1 MKTKR
6 YNLWQSVLLV
16 AGLFVG
22 GCTDEENITA
32 PSANPGEAIT
42 FSVSTPQSR
51 TEYVSD
57 TQIHWTDEDMIGIYS
72 AEAVL
77 KIPGADGLPGEET
90 ADGHY
95 AEYEVTSAEDYPG
108 DHGTIKATG
117 NILTWGEQDKHTFYG
132 AYPFENVLE
141 SGCKWESGQI
151 CMQYITN
158 QKCTINETDDEMKR
172 NAHHKAEPDMK
183 NAYMMARK
191 EVMRTQDHVLLA
203 FDPIMTTLDI
213 TIEAGGYEVA
223 TGIIQP
229 LTITGVN
236 VIMPTGLQGG
246 EFLYDTSSI
255 INIEEGDSESDDNF
269 GKLVSDLRE
278 GEEFIHVQF
287 VDENKNKVD
296 IPLSEGET
304 INLMAFLPPIPDEYT
319 NGTKIQ
325 IRTAENF
332 NFVATLNGKLGAQHK
347 IHIKLPDIGPDAEIN
362 SNWMAD
368 LDDNIKLTS
377 MSIPG
382 YVCSGNTTGAE
393 ITKLLDMGVRAFD
406 MQAIVGNG
414 TVGVVERICKLSDD
428 ITSSLKTFFTEHAD
442 EFIII
447 WYDDD
452 LPLNKRIDD
461 YLNDDKNGFTWIG
474 TLPKT
479 LSEAKKYNIIAI
491 KKCTY
496 TDLGGT
502 NGFIPE
508 KDHKAEEGKN
518 LLFKWKEG
526 NDEFTCSTDFWGVQ
540 FIDMNKKNEI
550 YKTIVQIDE
559 QRGYT
564 GIVAIPNIDLS
575 DDNGEFT
582 DDEKLIQ
589 AIIDCNY
596 KFILDRN

>member
-255 INIEEGDSESDDNF
+255 VNIEEGDSESDDNF
-269 GKLVSDLRE
+269 GKLVSSLHGGKE
-278 GEEFIHVQF
+278 YIHVQF
-287 VDENKNKVD
+287 VRDEEQVN

-319 NGTKIQ
+319 DGTKIQ
-325 IRTAENF
+325 IQTAENF
-332 NFVATLNGKLGAQHK
+332 NFVATLHGTLGAQHK
-347 IHIKLPDIGPDAEIN
+347 IHIKLRDINPNETPDI
-362 SNWMAD
+362 NWMKG

-382 YVCSGNTTGAE
+382 YVCSENTTGAE
-393 ITKLLDMGVRAFD
+393 ITKLLDMGIRAFD
-406 MQAIVGNG
+406 MGEIFKGEKNNDWGSVFTEWSGQRLC
-414 TVGVVERICKLSDD
+414 TLPDD
-428 ITSSLKTFFTEHAD
+428 ISTALKTFFQNSKHSS
-442 EFIII
+442 EFVII
-447 WYDDD
+447 W
-452 LPLNKRIDD
+452 
-461 YLNDDKNGFTWIG
+461 LNDDLVGPKRWAANIG
-474 TLPKT
+474 TTWEKWKGT
-479 LSEAKKYNIIAI
+479 LLSTTTLGESRNNIIAI
-491 KKCTY
+491 RKRNQ
-496 TDLGGT
+496 D
-502 NGFIPE
+502 FIPE
-508 KDHKAEEGKN
+508 DNRDEH
-518 LLFKWKEG
+518 LFSITTD
-526 NDEFTCSTDFWGVQ
+526 NYTISTEVPWGVQ
-540 FIDMNKKNEI
+540 FINNNTSGI
-550 YKTIVQIDE
+550 YASITHTEV

-564 GIVAIPNIDLS
+564 GIVTLPIDVNAT
-575 DDNGEFT
+575 DNGAFT

>member
-255 INIEEGDSESDDNF
+255 VNIEEGDSESDDNF
-269 GKLVSDLRE
+269 GKLVSSLHGGKE
-278 GEEFIHVQF
+278 YIHVQF
-287 VDENKNKVD
+287 VRDEEQVN

-319 NGTKIQ
+319 DGTKIQ

-332 NFVATLNGKLGAQHK
+332 NFVATLNGTLGAQHK

-382 YVCSGNTTGAE
+382 YVCSENTTGAE
-393 ITKLLDMGVRAFD
+393 ITKLLDMGIRAFD
-406 MQAIVGNG
+406 MGEIFKGEKNNDWGSMFTEWSGQRLC
-414 TVGVVERICKLSDD
+414 TLPDD
-428 ITSSLKTFFTEHAD
+428 ISTALKTFFQNSKHSS
-442 EFIII
+442 EFVII
-447 WYDDD
+447 W
-452 LPLNKRIDD
+452 
-461 YLNDDKNGFTWIG
+461 LNDDLVGPKRWAANIG
-474 TLPKT
+474 TTWEKWKGT
-479 LSEAKKYNIIAI
+479 LLSTTTLGESRNNIIAI
-491 KKCTY
+491 RKRNQ
-496 TDLGGT
+496 D
-502 NGFIPE
+502 FIPE
-508 KDHKAEEGKN
+508 DNRDEH
-518 LLFKWKEG
+518 LFG
-526 NDEFTCSTDFWGVQ
+526 FTTDNFTISTEVPWGVQ
-540 FIDMNKKNEI
+540 FINNNTSGI
-550 YKTIVQIDE
+550 YASITHTEV

-564 GIVAIPNIDLS
+564 GIVTLPIDVNAT
-575 DDNGEFT
+575 DNGAFT

>member
-255 INIEEGDSESDDNF
+255 VNIEEGDSESDDNF
-269 GKLVSDLRE
+269 GKLVSSLHGGKE
-278 GEEFIHVQF
+278 YIHVQF
-287 VDENKNKVD
+287 VRDEEQVN

-319 NGTKIQ
+319 DGTKIQ
-325 IRTAENF
+325 IQTAENF

-347 IHIKLPDIGPDAEIN
+347 IRISLPDIGPNTKTN
-362 SNWMAD
+362 SSWMDD
-368 LDDNIKLTS
+368 LDVNIKLTS

-382 YVCSGNTTGAE
+382 YVCDENTTGDD
-393 ITKLLDMGVRAFD
+393 IGKLLDMGVRAFD
-406 MQAIVGNG
+406 MEALS
-414 TVGVVERICKLSDD
+414 EPKLGWFEYNCTLPDKIMVDVIKPFLIANPSEV
-428 ITSSLKTFFTEHAD
+428 I
-442 EFIII
+442 FIWINSTHGSFSA
-447 WYDDD
+447 YYE
-452 LPLNKRIDD
+452 D
-461 YLNDDKNGFTWIG
+461 YLNEKLSGLWTGFEDVLKDVKG
-474 TLPKT
+474 KVV
-479 LSEAKKYNIIAI
+479 AI
-491 KKCTY
+491 KNKEDKIFISEDGN
-496 TDLGGT
+496 TDL
-502 NGFIPE
+502 FPVL
-508 KDHKAEEGKN
+508 KDNQFQYDAS
-518 LLFKWKEG
+518 KWE
-526 NDEFTCSTDFWGVQ
+526 WGAQ
-540 FIDMNKKNEI
+540 FISEDSNKKSIYDEI
-550 YKTIVQIDE
+550 TNTEI

-564 GIVAIPNIDLS
+564 GIVTIPNINLS
-575 DDNGEFT
+575 DDNGAFT
-582 DDEKLIQ
+582 DDEQLIQ

>member
-255 INIEEGDSESDDNF
+255 VNIEEGDSESDDNF
-269 GKLVSDLRE
+269 GKLVSSLHG
-278 GEEFIHVQF
+278 GEEYIHVQF
-287 VDENKNKVD
+287 VRDEEQVN

-319 NGTKIQ
+319 DGTKIQ
-325 IRTAENF
+325 IQTAENF
-332 NFVATLNGKLGAQHK
+332 NFVATLHGTLGAQHK
-347 IHIKLPDIGPDAEIN
+347 IHIKLRDINPNETPDT
-362 SNWMAD
+362 NWMKD

-382 YVCSGNTTGAE
+382 YVCSENTTGAE
-393 ITKLLDMGVRAFD
+393 ITKLLDMGIRAFD
-406 MQAIVGNG
+406 MGKIFKGEKNNDWGGMLTEWSGQRLCTLPDEISTA
-414 TVGVVERICKLSDD
+414 
-428 ITSSLKTFFTEHAD
+428 LKTFFQNSKHSS
-442 EFIII
+442 EFVII
-447 WYDDD
+447 W
-452 LPLNKRIDD
+452 
-461 YLNDDKNGFTWIG
+461 LNDDLVGPKRWAANIG
-474 TLPKT
+474 TTWEKWKGT
-479 LSEAKKYNIIAI
+479 LLSTTTLGESRNNIIAI
-491 KKCTY
+491 RKRNQY
-496 TDLGGT
+496 
-502 NGFIPE
+502 FIPE
-508 KDHKAEEGKN
+508 DNRDEH
-518 LLFKWKEG
+518 LFG
-526 NDEFTCSTDFWGVQ
+526 FTTDKFTISTEVPWGVQ
-540 FIDMNKKNEI
+540 FINNNTSGI
-550 YKTIVQIDE
+550 YASITHTEV

-564 GIVAIPNIDLS
+564 GIVTLPIDVNAT
-575 DDNGEFT
+575 DNGAFT

>member
-172 NAHHKAEPDMK
+172 NAHHKAEPDMN

-255 INIEEGDSESDDNF
+255 VNIEEGDSESDDNF
-269 GKLVSDLRE
+269 GKLVSSLHGGKE
-278 GEEFIHVQF
+278 YIHVQF
-287 VDENKNKVD
+287 VRDEEQVN

-319 NGTKIQ
+319 DGTKIQ
-325 IRTAENF
+325 IQTAENF
-332 NFVATLNGKLGAQHK
+332 NFVATLHGTLGAQHK
-347 IHIKLPDIGPDAEIN
+347 IHIKLRDINPNETPDT
-362 SNWMAD
+362 NWMKD

-382 YVCSGNTTGAE
+382 YVCSENTTGAE

-406 MQAIVGNG
+406 MEA
-414 TVGVVERICKLSDD
+414 LSDAKYNGGIYYD
-428 ITSSLKTFFTEHAD
+428 RTLPDEIVVDVIKPFLENNGS

-447 WYDDD
+447 WIDNIHAAINSYYDV
-452 LPLNKRIDD
+452 
-461 YLNDDKNGFTWIG
+461 YLNEK
-474 TLPKT
+474 LPNMWT
-479 LSEAKKYNIIAI
+479 DFGNVLSDVKGKVIAI
-491 KKCTY
+491 KKGKNGNFISEDGD
-496 TDLGGT
+496 TDLFPIRT
-502 NGFIPE
+502 DNDFQCN
-508 KDHKAEEGKN
+508 A
-518 LLFKWKEG
+518 KWE
-526 NDEFTCSTDFWGVQ
+526 WGVQ
-540 FIDMNKKNEI
+540 IISDVNKKKSI
-550 YKTIVQIDE
+550 YDTITNTDL

-564 GIVAIPNIDLS
+564 GIVTIPNIDLS
-575 DDNGEFT
+575 DDNGAFT
-582 DDEKLIQ
+582 DDDLLIQ

-596 KFILDRN
+596 KFH

>member
-213 TIEAGGYEVA
+213 TIEAGGYEVS

-255 INIEEGDSESDDNF
+255 VNIEEGDSESDDNF
-269 GKLVSDLRE
+269 GKLVSSLHGGKE
-278 GEEFIHVQF
+278 YIHVQF
-287 VDENKNKVD
+287 VRDEEQVN

-319 NGTKIQ
+319 DGTKIQ
-325 IRTAENF
+325 IQTAENF
-332 NFVATLNGKLGAQHK
+332 NFVATLHGTLGAQHK
-347 IHIKLPDIGPDAEIN
+347 IHIKLRDINPNETPDT
-362 SNWMAD
+362 NWMKD

-382 YVCSGNTTGAE
+382 YVCSENTTGAE
-393 ITKLLDMGVRAFD
+393 ITKLLDMGIRAFD
-406 MQAIVGNG
+406 MGEIFKGEKNNDWGSMFTEWRGQRLC
-414 TVGVVERICKLSDD
+414 TLPDD
-428 ITSSLKTFFTEHAD
+428 ISTALKTFFQNSKHSS
-442 EFIII
+442 EFVII
-447 WYDDD
+447 W
-452 LPLNKRIDD
+452 
-461 YLNDDKNGFTWIG
+461 LNDDLAGPKRWAANIG
-474 TLPKT
+474 TTWEKWKGT
-479 LSEAKKYNIIAI
+479 LLSTTTLGESRNNIIAI
-491 KKCTY
+491 RKRNQ
-496 TDLGGT
+496 D
-502 NGFIPE
+502 FIPE
-508 KDHKAEEGKN
+508 DNRDEH
-518 LLFKWKEG
+518 LFG
-526 NDEFTCSTDFWGVQ
+526 FTTDNFTISTEVPWGVQ
-540 FIDMNKKNEI
+540 FINNNTSGI
-550 YKTIVQIDE
+550 YASITHTEV

-564 GIVAIPNIDLS
+564 GIVTLPIDVNAT
-575 DDNGEFT
+575 DNGAFT

>member
-255 INIEEGDSESDDNF
+255 VNIEEGDSESDDNF
-269 GKLVSDLRE
+269 GKLVSSLHGGKE
-278 GEEFIHVQF
+278 YIHVQF
-287 VDENKNKVD
+287 VRDEEQVN

-319 NGTKIQ
+319 DGTKIQ
-325 IRTAENF
+325 IQTAENF
-332 NFVATLNGKLGAQHK
+332 NFVATLHGTLGAQHK
-347 IHIKLPDIGPDAEIN
+347 IHIKLRDINPNETPDT
-362 SNWMAD
+362 NWMKD

-382 YVCSGNTTGAE
+382 YVCSENTTGAE
-393 ITKLLDMGVRAFD
+393 ITKLLDMGIRAFD
-406 MQAIVGNG
+406 MGEIFKGEKNNDWGSMFTEWSGQRLC
-414 TVGVVERICKLSDD
+414 TLPDD
-428 ITSSLKTFFTEHAD
+428 ISTALKTFFQNSKHSS
-442 EFIII
+442 EFVII
-447 WYDDD
+447 W
-452 LPLNKRIDD
+452 
-461 YLNDDKNGFTWIG
+461 LNDDLVGPKRWAANIG
-474 TLPKT
+474 TTWEKWKGT
-479 LSEAKKYNIIAI
+479 LLSTTTLGESRNNIIAI
-491 KKCTY
+491 RKRNQ
-496 TDLGGT
+496 D
-502 NGFIPE
+502 FIPE
-508 KDHKAEEGKN
+508 DNRDEH
-518 LLFKWKEG
+518 LFG
-526 NDEFTCSTDFWGVQ
+526 FTTDNFTISTEVPWGVQ
-540 FIDMNKKNEI
+540 FINNNTSGI
-550 YKTIVQIDE
+550 YASITHTEV

-564 GIVAIPNIDLS
+564 GIVTLPIDVNAT
-575 DDNGEFT
+575 DNGAFT

>member
-255 INIEEGDSESDDNF
+255 VNIEEGDSESDDNF
-269 GKLVSDLRE
+269 GKLVSSLHGGKE
-278 GEEFIHVQF
+278 YIHVQF
-287 VDENKNKVD
+287 VRDEEQVN

-319 NGTKIQ
+319 DGTKIQ
-325 IRTAENF
+325 IQTAENF
-332 NFVATLNGKLGAQHK
+332 NFVATLHGTLGAQHK
-347 IHIKLPDIGPDAEIN
+347 IHIKLRDINPNETPDT
-362 SNWMAD
+362 NWMKD

-382 YVCSGNTTGAE
+382 YVCSENTTGAE
-393 ITKLLDMGVRAFD
+393 ITKLLDMGIRAFD
-406 MQAIVGNG
+406 MGEIFKGEKNNDWGSMFTEWRGQRLC
-414 TVGVVERICKLSDD
+414 TLPDD
-428 ITSSLKTFFTEHAD
+428 ISTALKTFFQNSKHSS
-442 EFIII
+442 EFVIS
-447 WYDDD
+447 W
-452 LPLNKRIDD
+452 
-461 YLNDDKNGFTWIG
+461 LNDDLAGPKRWAANIG
-474 TLPKT
+474 TTWEKWKGT
-479 LSEAKKYNIIAI
+479 LLSTTTLGESRNNIIAI
-491 KKCTY
+491 RKRNQ
-496 TDLGGT
+496 D
-502 NGFIPE
+502 FIPE
-508 KDHKAEEGKN
+508 DNRDEH
-518 LLFKWKEG
+518 LFG
-526 NDEFTCSTDFWGVQ
+526 FTTDNFTISTEVPWGVQ
-540 FIDMNKKNEI
+540 FINNNTSGI
-550 YKTIVQIDE
+550 YASITHTEV

-564 GIVAIPNIDLS
+564 GIVTLPIDVNAT
-575 DDNGEFT
+575 DNGAFT

>member
-255 INIEEGDSESDDNF
+255 VNIEEGDSESDDNF
-269 GKLVSDLRE
+269 GKLVSSLHGGKE
-278 GEEFIHVQF
+278 YIHVQF
-287 VDENKNKVD
+287 VRDEEQVN

-319 NGTKIQ
+319 DGTKIQ
-325 IRTAENF
+325 IQTAENF
-332 NFVATLNGKLGAQHK
+332 NFVATLHGTLGAQHK
-347 IHIKLPDIGPDAEIN
+347 IHIKLRDINPNETPDT
-362 SNWMAD
+362 NWMKD

-382 YVCSGNTTGAE
+382 YVCSENTTGAE
-393 ITKLLDMGVRAFD
+393 ITKLLDMGIRAFD
-406 MQAIVGNG
+406 MGEIFKGEKNNDWGSMFTEWSGQRLC
-414 TVGVVERICKLSDD
+414 TLPDD
-428 ITSSLKTFFTEHAD
+428 ISTALKTFFQNSKHSS
-442 EFIII
+442 EFVII
-447 WYDDD
+447 W
-452 LPLNKRIDD
+452 
-461 YLNDDKNGFTWIG
+461 LNDDLVGPKRWAANIG
-474 TLPKT
+474 TTWEKWKGT
-479 LSEAKKYNIIAI
+479 LLSTTTLGESRNNIIAI
-491 KKCTY
+491 RKRNQY
-496 TDLGGT
+496 
-502 NGFIPE
+502 FIPE
-508 KDHKAEEGKN
+508 DNRDEH
-518 LLFKWKEG
+518 LFG
-526 NDEFTCSTDFWGVQ
+526 FTTDNFTISTEVPWGVQ
-540 FIDMNKKNEI
+540 FINNNTSGI
-550 YKTIVQIDE
+550 YASITHTEV

-564 GIVAIPNIDLS
+564 GIVTLPIDVNAT
-575 DDNGEFT
+575 DNGAFT

>member
-255 INIEEGDSESDDNF
+255 VNIEEGDSESDDNF
-269 GKLVSDLRE
+269 GKLVSSLHGGKE
-278 GEEFIHVQF
+278 YIHVQF
-287 VDENKNKVD
+287 VRDEEQVN

-319 NGTKIQ
+319 DGTKIQ
-325 IRTAENF
+325 IQTAENF
-332 NFVATLNGKLGAQHK
+332 NFVATLHGTLGAQHK
-347 IHIKLPDIGPDAEIN
+347 IHIKLRDINPNETPDT
-362 SNWMAD
+362 NWMKD

-382 YVCSGNTTGAE
+382 YVCSENTTGAE
-393 ITKLLDMGVRAFD
+393 ITKLLDMGIRAFD
-406 MQAIVGNG
+406 MGEIFKGEKNNDWGSIFTEWSGQRLC
-414 TVGVVERICKLSDD
+414 TLPDD
-428 ITSSLKTFFTEHAD
+428 ISTALKTFFQNSKHSS
-442 EFIII
+442 EFVII
-447 WYDDD
+447 W
-452 LPLNKRIDD
+452 
-461 YLNDDKNGFTWIG
+461 LNDDLVGPKRWAANIG
-474 TLPKT
+474 TTWEKWKGT
-479 LSEAKKYNIIAI
+479 LLSTTTLGESRNNIIAI
-491 KKCTY
+491 RKRNQ
-496 TDLGGT
+496 D
-502 NGFIPE
+502 FIPE
-508 KDHKAEEGKN
+508 DNRDEH
-518 LLFKWKEG
+518 LFG
-526 NDEFTCSTDFWGVQ
+526 FTTDNFTISTEVPWGVQ
-540 FIDMNKKNEI
+540 FINNNTSGI
-550 YKTIVQIDE
+550 YASITHTEV

-564 GIVAIPNIDLS
+564 GIVTIPNINLS
-575 DDNGEFT
+575 DDNGAFT
-582 DDEKLIQ
+582 DYEKLIQ

>member
-255 INIEEGDSESDDNF
+255 VNIEEGDSESDDNF
-269 GKLVSDLRE
+269 GKLVSSLHGGKE
-278 GEEFIHVQF
+278 YIHVQF
-287 VDENKNKVD
+287 VRDEEQVN

-319 NGTKIQ
+319 DGTKIQ
-325 IRTAENF
+325 IQTAENF
-332 NFVATLNGKLGAQHK
+332 NFVATLHGTLGAQHK
-347 IHIKLPDIGPDAEIN
+347 IHIKLRDINPNETPDT
-362 SNWMAD
+362 NWMKD

-382 YVCSGNTTGAE
+382 YVCSENTTGAE
-393 ITKLLDMGVRAFD
+393 ITKLLDMGIRAFD
-406 MQAIVGNG
+406 MGEIFKGEKNNDWGSMFTEWSGQRLC
-414 TVGVVERICKLSDD
+414 TLPDD
-428 ITSSLKTFFTEHAD
+428 ISTALKTFFQNSKHSS
-442 EFIII
+442 EFVII
-447 WYDDD
+447 W
-452 LPLNKRIDD
+452 
-461 YLNDDKNGFTWIG
+461 LNDDLVGPKRWAANIG
-474 TLPKT
+474 TTWEKWKGT
-479 LSEAKKYNIIAI
+479 LLSTTTLGESRNNIIAI
-491 KKCTY
+491 RKRNQ
-496 TDLGGT
+496 D
-502 NGFIPE
+502 FIPE
-508 KDHKAEEGKN
+508 DNRDEH
-518 LLFKWKEG
+518 LFG
-526 NDEFTCSTDFWGVQ
+526 FTTDNFTISTEVPWGVQ
-540 FIDMNKKNEI
+540 FINNNTSGI
-550 YKTIVQIDE
+550 YASITHTEV

-564 GIVAIPNIDLS
+564 GIVTIPNINLS
-575 DDNGEFT
+575 DDNGAFT
-582 DDEKLIQ
+582 DYEKLIQ

>member
-382 YVCSGNTTGAE
+382 YVCSENTTGAE
-393 ITKLLDMGVRAFD
+393 ITKLLDMGIRAFD
-406 MQAIVGNG
+406 MGEIFKGEKNNDWGGMFTEWSGQRLC
-414 TVGVVERICKLSDD
+414 TLPDD
-428 ITSSLKTFFTEHAD
+428 ISTALKTFFQNSKHSS
-442 EFIII
+442 EFVII
-447 WYDDD
+447 W
-452 LPLNKRIDD
+452 
-461 YLNDDKNGFTWIG
+461 LNDDLVGPKRWAANIG
-474 TLPKT
+474 TTWEKWKGT
-479 LSEAKKYNIIAI
+479 LLSTTTLGESRNNIIAI
-491 KKCTY
+491 RKRNQ
-496 TDLGGT
+496 D
-502 NGFIPE
+502 FIPE
-508 KDHKAEEGKN
+508 DNRDEH
-518 LLFKWKEG
+518 LFG
-526 NDEFTCSTDFWGVQ
+526 FTTDNFTISTEVPWGVQ
-540 FIDMNKKNEI
+540 FINNNTSGI
-550 YKTIVQIDE
+550 YASITHTEV

-564 GIVAIPNIDLS
+564 GIVTLPIDVNAT
-575 DDNGEFT
+575 DNGAFT

>member
-255 INIEEGDSESDDNF
+255 VNIEEGDSESDDNF
-269 GKLVSDLRE
+269 GKLVSSLHGGKE
-278 GEEFIHVQF
+278 YIHVQF
-287 VDENKNKVD
+287 VRDEEQVN

-319 NGTKIQ
+319 DGTKIQ
-325 IRTAENF
+325 IQTAENF
-332 NFVATLNGKLGAQHK
+332 NFVATLHGTLGAQHK
-347 IHIKLPDIGPDAEIN
+347 IHIKLRDINPNETPDT
-362 SNWMAD
+362 NWMKD

-382 YVCSGNTTGAE
+382 YVCSENTTGAE
-393 ITKLLDMGVRAFD
+393 ITKLLDMGIRAFD
-406 MQAIVGNG
+406 MGEIFKGEKNNDWGSMFTEWSGQRLC
-414 TVGVVERICKLSDD
+414 TLPDD
-428 ITSSLKTFFTEHAD
+428 ISTALKTFFQNSKHSS
-442 EFIII
+442 EFVII
-447 WYDDD
+447 W
-452 LPLNKRIDD
+452 
-461 YLNDDKNGFTWIG
+461 LNDDLVGPKRWAANIG
-474 TLPKT
+474 TTWEKWKGT
-479 LSEAKKYNIIAI
+479 LLSTTTLGESRNNIIAI
-491 KKCTY
+491 RKRNQ
-496 TDLGGT
+496 D
-502 NGFIPE
+502 FIPE
-508 KDHKAEEGKN
+508 DNRDEH
-518 LLFKWKEG
+518 LFS
-526 NDEFTCSTDFWGVQ
+526 FTTDNFTISTEVPWGVQ
-540 FIDMNKKNEI
+540 FINNNTSGI
-550 YKTIVQIDE
+550 YASITHTEV

-564 GIVAIPNIDLS
+564 GIVTLPIDVNAT
-575 DDNGEFT
+575 DNGAFT

>member
-255 INIEEGDSESDDNF
+255 VNIEEGDSESDDNF
-269 GKLVSDLRE
+269 GKLVSSLHGGKE
-278 GEEFIHVQF
+278 YIHVQF
-287 VDENKNKVD
+287 VRDEEQVN

-319 NGTKIQ
+319 DGTKIQ
-325 IRTAENF
+325 IQTAENF
-332 NFVATLNGKLGAQHK
+332 NFVATLHGTLGAQHK
-347 IHIKLPDIGPDAEIN
+347 IHIKLRDINPNETPDT
-362 SNWMAD
+362 NWMKD

-382 YVCSGNTTGAE
+382 YVCSENTTGAE
-393 ITKLLDMGVRAFD
+393 ITKLLDMGIRAFD
-406 MQAIVGNG
+406 MGEIFKGEKNNDWGSMFTEWSGQRLC
-414 TVGVVERICKLSDD
+414 TLPDD
-428 ITSSLKTFFTEHAD
+428 ISTALKTFFQNSKHSS
-442 EFIII
+442 EFVII
-447 WYDDD
+447 W
-452 LPLNKRIDD
+452 
-461 YLNDDKNGFTWIG
+461 LNDDLVGPKRWAANIG
-474 TLPKT
+474 TTWEKWKGT
-479 LSEAKKYNIIAI
+479 LLSTTTLGESRNNIIAI
-491 KKCTY
+491 RKRNQ
-496 TDLGGT
+496 D
-502 NGFIPE
+502 FIPE
-508 KDHKAEEGKN
+508 DNRDEH
-518 LLFKWKEG
+518 LFG
-526 NDEFTCSTDFWGVQ
+526 FTTDNFTISTEVPWGVQ
-540 FIDMNKKNEI
+540 FINNNTSGI
-550 YKTIVQIDE
+550 YASITHTEV

-564 GIVAIPNIDLS
+564 GIVTLPIDVNAT
-575 DDNGEFT
+575 DNGAFT
-582 DDEKLIQ
+582 EDEQLIQ

-596 KFILDRN
+596 KFILDRNLNQP

>member
-255 INIEEGDSESDDNF
+255 VNIEEGDSESDDNF
-269 GKLVSDLRE
+269 GKLVSSLHGGKE
-278 GEEFIHVQF
+278 YIHVQF
-287 VDENKNKVD
+287 VRDEEQVN

-319 NGTKIQ
+319 DGTKIQ

-332 NFVATLNGKLGAQHK
+332 NFVATLNGTLGAQHK
-347 IHIKLPDIGPDAEIN
+347 IHIKLRDINPNETPDT
-362 SNWMAD
+362 NWMKD

-382 YVCSGNTTGAE
+382 YVCSENTTGAE
-393 ITKLLDMGVRAFD
+393 ITKLLDMGIRAFD
-406 MQAIVGNG
+406 MGEIFKGEKNNDWGSMFTEWSGQRLC
-414 TVGVVERICKLSDD
+414 TLPDD
-428 ITSSLKTFFTEHAD
+428 ISTALKTFFQNSKHSS
-442 EFIII
+442 EFVII
-447 WYDDD
+447 W
-452 LPLNKRIDD
+452 
-461 YLNDDKNGFTWIG
+461 LNDDLVGPKRWAANIG
-474 TLPKT
+474 TTWEKWKGT
-479 LSEAKKYNIIAI
+479 LLSTTTLGESRNNIIAI
-491 KKCTY
+491 RKRNQ
-496 TDLGGT
+496 D
-502 NGFIPE
+502 FIPE
-508 KDHKAEEGKN
+508 DNRDEH
-518 LLFKWKEG
+518 LFG
-526 NDEFTCSTDFWGVQ
+526 FTTDNFTISTEVPWGVQ
-540 FIDMNKKNEI
+540 FINNNTSGI
-550 YKTIVQIDE
+550 YASITHTEV

-564 GIVAIPNIDLS
+564 GIVTLPIDVNAT
-575 DDNGEFT
+575 DNGAFT

>member
-255 INIEEGDSESDDNF
+255 VNIEEGDSESDDNF
-269 GKLVSDLRE
+269 GKLVSSLHGGKE
-278 GEEFIHVQF
+278 YIHVQF
-287 VDENKNKVD
+287 VRDEEQVN

-319 NGTKIQ
+319 DGTKIQ
-325 IRTAENF
+325 IQTAENF
-332 NFVATLNGKLGAQHK
+332 NFVATLHGTLGAQHK
-347 IHIKLPDIGPDAEIN
+347 IHIKLRDINPNETPDT
-362 SNWMAD
+362 NWMKD

-382 YVCSGNTTGAE
+382 YVCSENTTGAE
-393 ITKLLDMGVRAFD
+393 ITKLLDMGIRAFD
-406 MQAIVGNG
+406 MGEIFKGEKNNDWGSMFTEWSGQRLC
-414 TVGVVERICKLSDD
+414 TLPDD
-428 ITSSLKTFFTEHAD
+428 ISTALKTFFQNSKHSS
-442 EFIII
+442 EFVII
-447 WYDDD
+447 W
-452 LPLNKRIDD
+452 
-461 YLNDDKNGFTWIG
+461 LNDDLVGPKRWAANIG
-474 TLPKT
+474 TTWEKWKGT
-479 LSEAKKYNIIAI
+479 LLSTTTLGESRNNIIAI
-491 KKCTY
+491 RKRNQ
-496 TDLGGT
+496 D
-502 NGFIPE
+502 FIPE
-508 KDHKAEEGKN
+508 DNRDEH
-518 LLFKWKEG
+518 LFG
-526 NDEFTCSTDFWGVQ
+526 FTTDNFTISTEVPWGVQ
-540 FIDMNKKNEI
+540 FINNNTSGI
-550 YKTIVQIDE
+550 YASITHTEV

-564 GIVAIPNIDLS
+564 GIVTIPNINLS
-575 DDNGEFT
+575 DDNGAFT
-582 DDEKLIQ
+582 DYEKLIQ

-596 KFILDRN
+596 KFILDRNLNQP

>member
-255 INIEEGDSESDDNF
+255 VNIEEGDSESDDNF
-269 GKLVSDLRE
+269 GKLVSSLHGGKE
-278 GEEFIHVQF
+278 YIHVQF
-287 VDENKNKVD
+287 VRDEEQVN

-319 NGTKIQ
+319 DGTKIQ
-325 IRTAENF
+325 IQTAENF
-332 NFVATLNGKLGAQHK
+332 NFVATLHGTLGAQHK
-347 IHIKLPDIGPDAEIN
+347 IHIKLRDINPNETPDT
-362 SNWMAD
+362 NWMKD

-382 YVCSGNTTGAE
+382 YVCSENTTGAE
-393 ITKLLDMGVRAFD
+393 ITKLLDMGIRAFD
-406 MQAIVGNG
+406 MGEIFKGEKNNDWGSMFTEWSGQRLC
-414 TVGVVERICKLSDD
+414 TLPDD
-428 ITSSLKTFFTEHAD
+428 ISTALKTFFQNSKHSS
-442 EFIII
+442 EFVII
-447 WYDDD
+447 W
-452 LPLNKRIDD
+452 
-461 YLNDDKNGFTWIG
+461 LNDDLVGPKRWAANIG
-474 TLPKT
+474 TTWEKWKGT
-479 LSEAKKYNIIAI
+479 LLSTTTLGESRNNIIAI
-491 KKCTY
+491 RKR
-496 TDLGGT
+496 
-502 NGFIPE
+502 NQHFIPE
-508 KDHKAEEGKN
+508 DNRDEH
-518 LLFKWKEG
+518 LFG
-526 NDEFTCSTDFWGVQ
+526 FTTDNFTISTEVPWGVQ
-540 FIDMNKKNEI
+540 FINNNTSGI
-550 YKTIVQIDE
+550 YASITHTEV

-564 GIVAIPNIDLS
+564 GIVTLPIDVNAT
-575 DDNGEFT
+575 DNGAFT

>member
-255 INIEEGDSESDDNF
+255 VNIEEGDSESDDNF
-269 GKLVSDLRE
+269 GKLVSSLHGGKE
-278 GEEFIHVQF
+278 YIHVQF
-287 VDENKNKVD
+287 VRDEEQVN

-319 NGTKIQ
+319 DGTKIQ
-325 IRTAENF
+325 IQTAENF
-332 NFVATLNGKLGAQHK
+332 NFVATLHGTLGAQHK
-347 IHIKLPDIGPDAEIN
+347 IHIKLRDINPNETPDT
-362 SNWMAD
+362 NWMKD

-382 YVCSGNTTGAE
+382 YVCSENTTGAE

-406 MQAIVGNG
+406 MEA
-414 TVGVVERICKLSDD
+414 LSDAKYNGGIYYD
-428 ITSSLKTFFTEHAD
+428 RTLPDEIVVDVIKPFLENNGS

-447 WYDDD
+447 WIDNIHAAINSYYDV
-452 LPLNKRIDD
+452 
-461 YLNDDKNGFTWIG
+461 YLNEK
-474 TLPKT
+474 LPNMWT
-479 LSEAKKYNIIAI
+479 DFGNVLSDVKGKVIAI
-491 KKCTY
+491 KKGKNGNFISEDGD
-496 TDLGGT
+496 TDLFPIRT
-502 NGFIPE
+502 DNDFQCN
-508 KDHKAEEGKN
+508 A
-518 LLFKWKEG
+518 KWE
-526 NDEFTCSTDFWGVQ
+526 WGVQ
-540 FIDMNKKNEI
+540 IISDVNKKKSI
-550 YKTIVQIDE
+550 YDTITNTDL

-564 GIVAIPNIDLS
+564 GIVTIPNIDLS
-575 DDNGEFT
+575 DDNGAFT
-582 DDEKLIQ
+582 DDDLLIQ

-596 KFILDRN
+596 KFH

>member
-255 INIEEGDSESDDNF
+255 VNIEEGDSESDDNF
-269 GKLVSDLRE
+269 GKLVSSLHGGKE
-278 GEEFIHVQF
+278 YIHVQF
-287 VDENKNKVD
+287 VRDEEQVN

-319 NGTKIQ
+319 DGTKIQ
-325 IRTAENF
+325 IQTAENF
-332 NFVATLNGKLGAQHK
+332 NFVATLHGTLGAQHK
-347 IHIKLPDIGPDAEIN
+347 IHIKLRDINPNETPDT
-362 SNWMAD
+362 NWMKD

-382 YVCSGNTTGAE
+382 YVCSENTTGAE
-393 ITKLLDMGVRAFD
+393 ITKLLDMGIRAFD
-406 MQAIVGNG
+406 MGEIFKGEKNNDWGSMFTEWSGQRLC
-414 TVGVVERICKLSDD
+414 TLPDD
-428 ITSSLKTFFTEHAD
+428 ISTALKTFFQNSKHSS
-442 EFIII
+442 EFVII
-447 WYDDD
+447 W
-452 LPLNKRIDD
+452 
-461 YLNDDKNGFTWIG
+461 LNDDLVGPKRWAANIG
-474 TLPKT
+474 TTWEKWKGT
-479 LSEAKKYNIIAI
+479 LLSTTTLGESRNNIIAI
-491 KKCTY
+491 RKRNQ
-496 TDLGGT
+496 D
-502 NGFIPE
+502 FIPE
-508 KDHKAEEGKN
+508 DNRDEH
-518 LLFKWKEG
+518 LFG
-526 NDEFTCSTDFWGVQ
+526 FTTDNFTISTEVPWGVQ
-540 FIDMNKKNEI
+540 FINNNTSGI
-550 YKTIVQIDE
+550 YASITHTEV

-564 GIVAIPNIDLS
+564 GIVTLPIDVNAT
-575 DDNGEFT
+575 DNGAFT
-582 DDEKLIQ
+582 EDEQLIQ